1 MKPYWEIQK
10 KSFFFMKS
18 GFFPNLFITFVV
30 LKQPKNSNDMLKRPS
45 MKKIGGMSLV
55 ITAMLLAL
63 LPSCGK
69 NDGPSSTTSSTK
81 KVSGVI
87 VEQLNP
93 VSDALLPLL
102 DNFTSGPIAEGEPI
116 VVRFKDPSSLKVHFG
131 EPIPAKVFGFKPALK
146 GNAVWM
152 DESTIAFQY
161 DNIDLAQQYT
171 CDFKI
176 ADFVD
181 VPSDQ
186 TLQFGF
192 GVRRQN
198 FSLMETEPVCTS
210 DDKMDYRLRVIF
222 VNSIDEDAALTLFD
236 EIFRKQYNVTATSL
250 GNNTFDF
257 TLKGIQRKNAEYVLP
272 VVMDGKALKSEAQ
285 IRRQLTVYAKGEF
298 KPASFEVDKSS
309 GHAALYFTQPLREN
323 QNIVGIITFAPAI
336 GYRSTI
342 TGSRIDFYF
351 DKTSVYSY
359 QLSEMEMTVGK
370 GIRNADNALLQE
382 DYVFDFDM
390 TENLPKVRWTDDG
403 VIIPDVDET
412 TVYFDAICLNS
423 VTLRI
428 VRIFDDN
435 ILSFLQ
441 DNDLTE
447 TYGVRKVGRL
457 EKKVRLAIDNPYPN
471 QWKTFP
477 IVLSNYIKVEPGAM
491 YQLSLNFG
499 PADYTFASEEM
510 KQAVMENEARE
521 ASYWDGEA
529 YDYREF
535 RYDGDWDDPNDYYYY
550 NYVEEK
556 KNIVVSNL
564 AVTAKMGRNDV
575 LDAFVFNIN
584 DAQPASGVKVTAFNF
599 QRQQLAQGSTDGLGH
614 VQLKC
619 ANRPAF
625 IVATDSKGSKSVIKL
640 NDGNA
645 LSYSRFNVD
654 GEAVEKGVSGFAY
667 TNRGVWRPGDELQL
681 NLMLND
687 MDDALPKD
695 YPVIL
700 EVIDASG
707 RLYAKQV
714 NTKPVNDIYRF
725 NVSTNVSD
733 ETGLWMARFKV
744 GTAIITQNLRVE
756 TVKPN
761 RLEINFDLPEV
772 ISLRNPEKVNFSSK
786 WLNGLKASG
795 LKAEIDAKVRSGQ
808 TTFKGFEKYSF
819 VNETQSFYPTEKAV
833 FSGPL
838 NSEGQTTIGFGPL
851 TELSSEQMMNATL
864 TVKVFEQGGDF
875 SVASY
880 RAKLSPYARYVGVEL
895 PEPTAKYGGYYDTDK
910 DWKFKI
916 AVVNENGKANNSTVT
931 LDYALYKLD
940 SYWWWSSEDDIYT
953 LQRYASGTYKRPV
966 QNGTLTCN
974 GTTSLTLNVAKDK
987 WGYYLLVVNDKQ
999 GGHTFAKVIDFDWS
1013 YGHSSSATG
1022 APAQLTIKAGAESYQ
1037 VGEKMVVTFPAN
1049 DKAKALVTVEANEK
1063 VLQTLLI
1070 DNLGQEGK
1078 VEITATEEMI
1088 PNIYVYVALIQP
1100 HDVDNDLPI
1109 RLYGV
1114 VPVKVEDRKLQ
1125 LKPSITV
1132 PETTNTKK
1140 TIEVKVGEANKK
1152 AMTYTLAVVDEGILG
1167 LTNFSTPNPYGYFNA
1182 KQALKVRTWDNY
1194 SSIIDA
1200 FSGELGSVYAIGGD
1214 GILNQEITL
1223 DNRFKAY
1230 AVTLGP
1236 FELKAGITNTH
1247 EFDVPQCSGALR
1259 FMVVAKGEGKA
1270 FGSAEK
1276 QMKVIDPITLYATAP
1291 RVVSPGDELTMK
1303 VQVLSPTLKG
1313 KTAEVKFDNKN
1324 LEPNGALPT
1333 TVAIDNNGEGMIVI
1347 KTQVAQTTGNARLK
1361 VAVTG
1366 AGYTAES
1373 STEMPIRMPYTE
1385 RRNTMTKEI
1394 EGGQS
1399 ATIPFNLEG
1408 IAGAQSG
1415 RVTMSSL
1422 LPVDL
1427 FSRLDFLTSYPHG
1440 CLEQTTSKA
1449 FPQLYLNYFVQMD
1462 ENDKANMRNNIE
1474 SAIANLRSYQK
1485 SDNSMTNWIGGTYT
1499 DPWTEIYALH
1509 FLVEAQK
1516 QGFNVPQYFIDGLLK
1531 YQADRAKQ
1539 WKNNPDFK
1547 QGETIQAYRLFVLA
1561 LADKAEMG
1569 AMNRFKEID
1578 MNYDLTKALAAAAFA
1593 QTGKT
1598 TIAQNLLPVVGE
1610 NQRMS
1615 DYYTSFGSTTRDL
1628 AFLTYTQ
1635 MLCDADH
1642 QTVQNN
1648 INAICGILNSDCW
1661 LDTQSTA
1668 FALFVLGKYAEKEN
1682 LSNGNLSANVKV
1694 NGDDHNLN
1702 SNMSSMGFAFVPKI
1716 GSNSVE
1722 VKNNS
1727 DQKMVAN
1734 IFTKTTVAEY
1744 GMEES
1749 GNLIKMT
1756 VSYHDKNG
1764 NALNPA
1770 NLAVGTDVRVSITV
1784 SNPSEWQV
1792 TELALSYYLPS
1803 GWELI
1808 NDRLS
1813 GESTGNDGAK
1823 HIDLR
1828 DDRAYFYF
1836 DLAPGTKKT
1845 FTVKANATYEGNY
1858 MIPAVRC
1865 EDMYNNE
1872 IYYEVP
1878 ARGCVVK

>member
-1 MKPYWEIQK
+1 M
-10 KSFFFMKS
+10 
-18 GFFPNLFITFVV
+18 ITE
-30 LKQPKNSNDMLKRPS
+30 R
-45 MKKIGGMSLV
+45 MKKICGIGLV
-55 ITAMLLAL
+55 LTAMLLVL

-69 NDGPSSTTSSTK
+69 KGDAPSGK
-81 KVSGVI
+81 KVPGVI
-87 VEQLNP
+87 VEQLKP

-116 VVRFKDPSSLKVHFG
+116 VVRFKDPASLKLKFG

-152 DESTIAFQY
+152 DESTVAFQY
-161 DNIDLAQQYT
+161 DNIDLTQQYT

-176 ADFVD
+176 ADFID
-181 VPSDQ
+181 VPADQ

-198 FSLMETEPVCTS
+198 FSLVETEPICAS
-210 DDKMDYRLRVIF
+210 DGKMDYRLRVIF
-222 VNSIDEDAALTLFD
+222 INSLEEEDALTLF
-236 EIFRKQYNVTATSL
+236 EESFRKQYNVTATSL

-257 TLKGIQRKNAEYVLP
+257 LLKGIQRKNSEYELP
-272 VVMDGKALKSEAQ
+272 VVMDGKALKSDGL
-285 IRRQLTVYAKGEF
+285 IRRQLPIYAKGEF

-309 GHAALYFTQPLREN
+309 GHAALYFTQPLKEN
-323 QNIVGIITFAPAI
+323 QNIVGIINFAPQI
-336 GYRSTI
+336 GYRSSI
-342 TGSRIDFYF
+342 TGNRIDFYF
-351 DKTSVYSY
+351 DKSSLYNY
-359 QLSEMEMTVGK
+359 QLSEMQMTVGK
-370 GIRNADNALLQE
+370 GVRNTDNDLLQE
-382 DYVFDFDM
+382 DYEFDFDL

-412 TVYFDAICLNS
+412 TVYFDAICLNA

-428 VRIFDDN
+428 IRIFDDN

-477 IVLSNYIKVEPGAM
+477 IVLSDYIKVEPGAM

-521 ASYWDGEA
+521 ASYWDGDA
-529 YDYREF
+529 YDYKEY
-535 RYDGDWDDPNDYYYY
+535 RYDGDWDDPDGYYYY
-550 NYVEEK
+550 NYVEER

-575 LDAFVFNIN
+575 LDAFVFTIN
-584 DAQPASGVKVTAFNF
+584 NAQPASGAQVMAYNF
-599 QRQQLAQGSTDGLGH
+599 QRQQLAKGTTDAQGH
-614 VQLKC
+614 VQLQC

-625 IVATDSKGSKSVIKL
+625 VVATDSKGSKSVIKL
-640 NDGNA
+640 SDGNA

-681 NLMLND
+681 NFMLND
-687 MDDALPKD
+687 LDDALPKD
-695 YPVIL
+695 YPVVL
-700 EVIDASG
+700 EVNDASG

-714 NTKPVNDIYRF
+714 NTKPVNDIYCF
-725 NVSTNVSD
+725 TVPTNVSD
-733 ETGLWMARFKV
+733 ETGLWTARFKV
-744 GTAIITQNLRVE
+744 GTSTITKNLRVE

-761 RLEINFDLPEV
+761 RLEINFNLPEV
-772 ISLRNPEKVNFSSK
+772 VSLSSPERVSLTSK
-786 WLNGLKASG
+786 WLNGLKATG
-795 LKAEIDAKVRSGQ
+795 LKAEVDATVRGGQ
-808 TTFKGFEKYSF
+808 TSFKGFERYSF
-819 VNETQSFYPTEKAV
+819 ENETQSFYPTEEAV

-838 NSEGQTTIGFGPL
+838 NSEGQAFVGFGPL
-851 TELSSEQMMNATL
+851 TDLSSEQMMNATF

-875 SVASY
+875 SIASY
-880 RAKLSPYARYVGVEL
+880 RTNLSPYARYVGVEL

-916 AVVNENGKANNSTVT
+916 AVVNENGKANSSTVT

-940 SYWWWSSEDDIYT
+940 SYWWWSSEDNYT

-1022 APAQLTIKAGAESYQ
+1022 APAQLSMKAGADSYQ
-1037 VGEKMVVTFPAN
+1037 VGDKMVVTFPAN
-1049 DKAKALVTVEANEK
+1049 DRARALVTVEANEK
-1063 VLQTLLI
+1063 VLQTLMI

-1100 HDVDNDLPI
+1100 HDAENNLPI

-1125 LKPSITV
+1125 LKPSVTV
-1132 PETTNTKK
+1132 PETANTKK
-1140 TIEVKVGEANKK
+1140 TIEVKVGETNNK

-1167 LTNFSTPNPYGYFNA
+1167 LTNFTTPDPYGYFNA
-1182 KQALKVRTWDNY
+1182 KQALQVRTWDNY

-1214 GILNQEITL
+1214 GIINQEITL

-1236 FELKAGITNTH
+1236 FELKAGSTNTH
-1247 EFDVPQCSGALR
+1247 EFEVPQCSGALR

-1270 FGSAEK
+1270 FGAAEK
-1276 QMKVIDPITLYATAP
+1276 QMKVIDPITLYASAP
-1291 RVVSPGDELTMK
+1291 RVVAPGDELTMK

-1324 LEPNGALPT
+1324 LDPIGTFPT
-1333 TVAIDNNGEGMIVI
+1333 SVAIDNNGEGLI
-1347 KTQVAQTTGNARLK
+1347 TVATRVPETTGNAKLK
-1361 VAVTG
+1361 VTVSG
-1366 AGYTAES
+1366 GGYSAES
-1373 STEMPIRMPYTE
+1373 TTEMPIRMPYAE
-1385 RRNTMTKEI
+1385 RRHTITKEI
-1394 EGGQS
+1394 EGGQ
-1399 ATIPFNLEG
+1399 TVNIPFNLEG
-1408 IAGAQSG
+1408 MTGSQSG
-1415 RVTMSSL
+1415 RVTVSSL

-1427 FSRLDFLTSYPHG
+1427 FSRLDYLTSYPHG
-1440 CLEQTTSKA
+1440 CLEQVTSKA
-1449 FPQLYLNYFVQMD
+1449 FPQLYLNHFIQQDDNAVEQ
-1462 ENDKANMRNNIE
+1462 MRNNVE
-1474 SAIANLRSYQK
+1474 SAITNLRSYQK

-1516 QGFNVPQYFIDGLLK
+1516 QGFNVPQYFVDGLLK

-1539 WKNNPDFK
+1539 WKNNPDYK
-1547 QGETIQAYRLFVLA
+1547 PGETIQAYRLFVLA
-1561 LADKAEMG
+1561 LAGKAEMG

-1598 TIAQNLLPVVGE
+1598 TIAQKLLPMGVESG
-1610 NQRMS
+1610 RMS

-1635 MLCDADH
+1635 MLCDVDKA
-1642 QTVQNN
+1642 TVQNN
-1648 INAICGILNSDCW
+1648 IYQICGILNSGRW

-1682 LSNGNLSANVKV
+1682 VSNGNLSASVNV
-1694 NGDDHNLN
+1694 NGDGHNLN
-1702 SNMSSMGFAFVPKI
+1702 SNMSSMGFAFVPKL

-1722 VKNNS
+1722 VKNNG
-1727 DQKMVAN
+1727 DQKLVAN
-1734 IFTKTTVAEY
+1734 IFTKTSVAEY
-1744 GMEES
+1744 EMQES
-1749 GNLIKMT
+1749 GNLIQMT
-1756 VSYHDKNG
+1756 VSYQDKNG
-1764 NALNPA
+1764 NALNPY
-1770 NLAVGTDVRVSITV
+1770 NLNVGTDVRVIVTV
-1784 SNPSEWQV
+1784 KNPSEYQV

-1803 GWELI
+1803 GWELV

-1813 GESTGNDGAK
+1813 GGGTGNEGAK

-1836 DLAPGTKKT
+1836 DLTPNSKKT
-1845 FTVKANATYEGNY
+1845 FTIKANATYEGNY